1 MTVLVAHDSSYG
13 NTEKIAQAI
22 CSGMKEVGLTDVVCK
37 RADATGPEDFKQ
49 ADAWIV
55 GSPTHIGGPTGE
67 AKKALKIAFRSGA
80 KGKKGASFDTRM
92 ANASKGAAE
101 KLESMMEGEGIV
113 ILQKGEGFIVTGM
126 KGPLADGEEA
136 KAVSF
141 GRRIAGSLRT

>member
-1 MTVLVAHDSSYG
+1 MRVIVVYDSSYG
-13 NTEKIAQAI
+13 NTEKIALAI
-22 CSGMKEVGLTDVVCK
+22 CSGMKEVGLSDVVCK
-37 RADATGPEDFKQ
+37 RADATAPEDFKQ
-49 ADAWIV
+49 ADAWVV

-67 AKKALKIAFRSGA
+67 AKKALKIASRSGA

-92 ANASKGAAE
+92 ANAPKGAAE
-101 KLESMMEGEGIV
+101 KLESMMEGKGIV

-126 KGPLADGEEA
+126 KGPLVNGEEA